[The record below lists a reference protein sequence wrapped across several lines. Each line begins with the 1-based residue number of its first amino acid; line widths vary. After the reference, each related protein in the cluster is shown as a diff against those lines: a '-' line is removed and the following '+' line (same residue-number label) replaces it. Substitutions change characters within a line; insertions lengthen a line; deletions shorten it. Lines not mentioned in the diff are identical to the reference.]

1 MSGSASAKRKK
12 HSSEVGV
19 KAGAEDSELF
29 RCITESHPLPV
40 WVADEETGEIVY
52 ESLSA
57 SEMLGRKWDPDKA
70 QFISDHYVD
79 IAERERIK
87 EILKDKDRVIDYEF
101 QMRRTDG
108 TIIWVS
114 STVRRGTYYGRNVL
128 IAGTADITER
138 KEREDLFG
146 FLVKNHPMPV
156 WMNDAQS
163 GDVIYQSDAAS
174 RLFGWD
180 KLADG
185 ENAHLRTHFANDEDY
200 KDLAER
206 LSNVDEV
213 NDYETV
219 LKNARGEEFW
229 AAGNIRRTEY
239 QGRDVVLS
247 GIADITSQKERDA
260 EIRFIVE
267 SHPLPV
273 WMNDLET
280 NELIFESEACARMF
294 GRERD
299 PTRKIDVRKAY
310 VDKQDRK
317 RLIKELRKHG
327 SIEGFECAWLREN
340 GEEFWAKGNV
350 KLLNFEGREVLVAG
364 IMDVTEQKQRENE
377 QIRARQLLS
386 DAIEALSEGFALYDE
401 DGCMVFCNSQYRAM
415 NHEIADILE
424 PGISWEDLMRASAER
439 GVYADAIGREEE
451 WVSARLEGGIEF
463 IQDFELKHADNRWYS
478 VSVHPTDLGGFV
490 VTRSEITERKKM
502 EEAQKEAGEIVHQ
515 VLDSC
520 PIPIQ
525 MSTIDEAKILYRSP
539 ACSDLFGE
547 VDSARDFFADQ
558 DQLNHYSGELLDKG
572 AVNDVQMQLRR
583 ADGTAFWASVSA
595 RVIDFRG
602 EKVVVSSGLDLTEH
616 LAAQEEIKRMRDL
629 LTDAIESLSEGFA
642 LYDTDQTLVM
652 CNQQFINMNEPT
664 RDILKPGM
672 RLADYLETGVKRG
685 QFLDA
690 VGREEEW
697 LSARKSG
704 YNTNNTGFEF
714 RQSDGRHYSASNT
727 MTREGGFVVTRVDV
741 TDRKKAEETEREA
754 HEIVREVVESCP
766 AALEMQYMPDGNFLF
781 RSPEAVE
788 MLGTPDDVTKTF
800 VNPEDRDQLLRILE
814 RKGEFMD
821 CRVQLRRADGTPF
834 WASVSSRV
842 ASFRGKPVAVSTI
855 YDLTEREELEAEREA
870 AGHRLIDAI
879 ESLSEGFALYG
890 PDDRLVMCNDR
901 YKEMHHMCAD
911 KLVPGVNWF
920 DFLRVT
926 AERQQF
932 PVPEDDIDAWLAERA
947 RDRSE
952 YRKHEFQHTDG
963 NWYFVSTS
971 PTREGGFVVTR
982 ADITE
987 RKLMEEEERKT
998 DAAVRNVLA
1007 ACPAMITMTEVESG
1021 DLIYGSPATEA
1032 LFGEVKSVRDIYAT
1046 PSERDRFLEMIKRDG
1061 AVEDFEYDAVGK
1073 DGGVF
1078 RASVSG
1084 RLIDYQGEQV
1094 IVSLSYDLTDRI
1106 AMLKELERQKEIL
1119 HQSEKLSALGELL
1132 AGVAHE
1138 LNNPLSVVV
1147 GQSLLLKETAED
1159 ETIRNRAQK
1168 IGNAA
1173 DRCARIVKTFLAMAR
1188 QQPTQTTNVDVNE
1201 VIESSLEVAGYSL
1214 RAADVSLSLHLADSL
1229 PSVWGD
1235 ADQLSQVMINLLVNA
1250 SQALSDFDGKR
1261 KIKVVSRL
1269 DPRKKEL
1276 VVKVADTGP
1285 GIPANIRSRVFEPF
1299 FTTKEVGSGTGIG
1312 LAFCH
1317 RIAETHG
1324 GTIRVAPNPGGGTIF
1339 FLRLPVS
1346 VQDAE
1351 DKAAGEPAFSCDDGL
1366 PILVIDDES
1375 DVREFIAEVLRND
1388 GHNVTVATSG
1398 TDALHKIAKNSFAV
1412 ILSDLKMPNL
1422 DGPKLFEAIK
1432 ADHEDLVQRLGF
1444 ITGDTMSPNAR
1455 SFLSGSNRPYLDKP
1469 IRPSEL
1475 RQLVA
1480 ELSQCAP
1487 L

>member
-1 MSGSASAKRKK
+1 MSDSVSAKRKQ
-12 HSSEVGV
+12 HSTEAGTNT
-19 KAGAEDSELF
+19 GAEDSELF

-40 WVADEETGEIVY
+40 WVADEDTGEIIY

-57 SEMLGRKWDPDKA
+57 SEMLGRKWDPDNP

-87 EILKDKDRVIDYEF
+87 DILKDKDRVVDHEF
-101 QMRRTDG
+101 QMRRVDG
-108 TIIWVS
+108 SIIWVS
-114 STVRRGTYYGRNVL
+114 STVRRGTYHGRSVL

-156 WMNDAQS
+156 WMNDSHS
-163 GDVIYQSDAAS
+163 GNILYQSDAAA

-180 KLADG
+180 KLG
-185 ENAHLRTHFANDEDY
+185 EGKSAHVRAHFASDDDY
-200 KDLAER
+200 KELAKR
-206 LSNVDEV
+206 LEQVEEVD
-213 NDYETV
+213 NYETV

-229 AAGNIRRTEY
+229 AAGNLRRMEY

-267 SHPLPV
+267 SHPLPM
-273 WMNDLET
+273 WMNDVKT
-280 NELIFESEACARMF
+280 GELIFESEACARMF

-299 PTRKIDVRKAY
+299 PERTIDVRKAY
-310 VDKQDRK
+310 VNQEDRK
-317 RLIKELRKHG
+317 KLIKAVRKQG
-327 SIEGFECAWLREN
+327 SLDGFECAWHREN

-350 KLLNFEGREVLVAG
+350 KLLSFQGRDVLVAG

-377 QIRARQLLS
+377 QIRARELLS
-386 DAIEALSEGFALYDE
+386 DAIDALSEGFALYDE
-401 DGCMVFCNSQYRAM
+401 EGCLVFCNSQYKEM
-415 NHEIADILE
+415 NHEIADVLE
-424 PGISWEDLMRASAER
+424 PGLSWEDLMRVSAER
-439 GVYADAIGREEE
+439 GIYADAVGREDE
-451 WVSARLEGGIEF
+451 WVNARLEGGIEF
-463 IQDFELKHADNRWYS
+463 IQDFELKHADDRWYS

-490 VTRSEITERKKM
+490 VTRSEITERKQM
-502 EEAQKEAGEIVHQ
+502 EEAQKEAGAIVHQ

-525 MSTIDEAKILYRSP
+525 MSTIDDAKILYRSP

-547 VDSARDFFADQ
+547 VDSARDFFADK
-558 DQLNHYSGELLDKG
+558 DQLENYSDELIDKG
-572 AVNDVQMQLRR
+572 AVNDLQLQLQR
-583 ADGTAFWASVSA
+583 ADGSPFWASVSA

-602 EKVVVSSGLDLTEH
+602 EKVVVSSGIDLSEH
-616 LAAQEEIKRMRDL
+616 LAAQDEIKRMRDL

-642 LYDTDQTLVM
+642 LYDTEQKLVM
-652 CNQQFINMNEPT
+652 CNQQFINMNNPT
-664 RDILKPGM
+664 ADILKPGM

-690 VGREEEW
+690 VGCEDEW
-697 LSARKSG
+697 LTARKGG
-704 YNTNNTGFEF
+704 YNSNNTGFEF

-727 MTREGGFVVTRVDV
+727 MTREGGFVVTRIDV
-741 TDRKKAEETEREA
+741 TDRKKAEEAQKEA

-766 AALEMQYMPDGNFLF
+766 AALEMQYLPDGGFLF

-788 MLGTPDDVTKTF
+788 LLGTPKDATESYVDLDDR
-800 VNPEDRDQLLRILE
+800 PQLLRLLE
-814 RKGEFMD
+814 RKGEIKD
-821 CRVQLRRADGTPF
+821 CRVQRKRADGTPF
-834 WASVSSRV
+834 WASVSSRI
-842 ASFRGKPVAVSTI
+842 ASFRGKPVSVSTI
-855 YDLTEREELEAEREA
+855 YDLTEREELEADRER
-870 AGHRLIDAI
+870 AGQRLIDAI
-879 ESLSEGFALYG
+879 QSLSEGFALYG
-890 PDDRLVMCNDR
+890 PDDRLVMCNDK

-911 KLVPGVNWF
+911 KLEPGVNWF
-920 DFLRVT
+920 EFLRVT
-926 AERQQF
+926 AERHQF
-932 PVPEDDIDAWLAERA
+932 PVPEGDIDAWLAERA
-947 RDRSE
+947 LDRSE

-963 NWYFVSTS
+963 NWFFVSTS

-987 RKLMEEEERKT
+987 RKLMEEKERKT
-998 DAAVRNVLA
+998 DAVVRNVLA
-1007 ACPAMITMTEVESG
+1007 ACPAMITMTHVESG

-1046 PSERDRFLEMIKRDG
+1046 PSERDRFLEMIKKDG

-1073 DGGVF
+1073 DGDIF

-1106 AMLKELERQKEIL
+1106 SMLEELERQKEFL

-1147 GQSLLLKETAED
+1147 GQSLLLTETAED
-1159 ETIRNRAQK
+1159 EKTRIRAQK

-1214 RAADVSLSLHLADSL
+1214 RAADVSLSLNLADSL
-1229 PSVWGD
+1229 PFVWGD
-1235 ADQLSQVMINLLVNA
+1235 ADQLSQVMINLIVNA
-1250 SQALSDFDGKR
+1250 GQALADYDGKR
-1261 KIKVVSRL
+1261 KIKIVSRL

-1346 VQDAE
+1346 VQNTE
-1351 DKAAGEPAFSCDDGL
+1351 EEKAKASAFSCDGGL

-1388 GHNVTVATSG
+1388 GHDVTVATSG
-1398 TDALHKIAKNSFAV
+1398 TDALHKIAQNAFAV
-1412 ILSDLKMPNL
+1412 VLSDLKMPNL

-1432 ADHEDLVQRLGF
+1432 SDHEDLVERLGF

-1455 SFLSGSNRPYLDKP
+1455 KFLSGSNRPYLDKP

-1475 RQLVA
+1475 RELVA
-1480 ELSQCAP
+1480 ELSQCTP
-1487 L
+1487 Q